1 MIRYFSGFR
10 TATKEAKDQGIFMI
24 AASELACHI
33 EIFDKDDYNTTD
45 LTMVAKAQ
53 KES

>member
-1 MIRYFSGFR
+1 
-10 TATKEAKDQGIFMI
+10 MI

-45 LTMVAKAQ
+45 LTIVAKAQ
-53 KES
+53 KEFWGQKCYEVRNVIRDNQY